1 MAIQLE
7 PKEKRWLKRVY
18 FYLLKMNKPS
28 ANNWDVATFNSAAKG
43 NMQLDS
49 SAKVDDAWDAI
60 QTVNSVI
67 INGDYTDITDAIN
80 TLAKDT
86 EYWDKDTDDYLKL
99 SAKEISD
106 ALAGMCVVN
115 GLEWHSGDYT
125 KFEIAQFDKTMF
137 GKSLKAAREANNH
150 GSGVTAT
157 QTPNQ
162 PQPQTPTKPT
172 KPAQSASTPGGV
184 PIAGNYI
191 NGKSSVHGRSVQVKY
206 KDVPVDPN
214 DPSKGTMRVKVTP
227 KSDYKHEGPKSPFC
241 RDLKSTPGNKVYLTG
256 EQGYVFVIVAEDN
269 TKSKN
274 LPYLFVSP
282 LKNSAKFKVGNTN
295 RVIMGSAHWYGD
307 LKLFFNTFA
316 EADAFLIKTINAN
329 RIDSTRFTNVH
340 IEAKELS
347 KGNDAKFLSHG
358 FYEIGTELGNA
369 YVCAYRLN
377 EDLHEDLDEAEP
389 TAKETTTFDEA
400 KWREDIDRL
409 FKEGPWN

>member
-1 MAIQLE
+1 MAIQLK

-18 FYLLKMNKPS
+18 FYLLKTDKPS
-28 ANNWDVATFNSAAKG
+28 SNNWDVATFNSVAKG

-49 SAKVDDAWDAI
+49 SANVDDAWNAI
-60 QTVNSVI
+60 QTVNDVI
-67 INGDYTDITDAIN
+67 INKDYKDITDAIDI
-80 TLAKDT
+80 LAKDT
-86 EYWDKDTDDYLKL
+86 EYWDVDTDDYLKL
-99 SAKEISD
+99 SAQEISD
-106 ALAGMCVVN
+106 ALAAMCAVN
-115 GLEWHSGDYT
+115 NFVWDPSDYT
-125 KFEIAQFDKTMF
+125 KYEIAEFDKTMF
-137 GKSLKAAREANNH
+137 GKSLKDAQEENNQSSV
-150 GSGVTAT
+150 GTTTSA
-157 QTPNQ
+157 PA
-162 PQPQTPTKPT
+162 TPTTPKQPAQ
-172 KPAQSASTPGGV
+172 PAQSASTPGGV

-227 KSDYKHEGPKSPFC
+227 KSDYKHEGPKSPYC
-241 RDLKSTPGNKVYLTG
+241 RDLKSAPGNKVYLTG

-329 RIDSTRFTNVH
+329 RIDSTRFTNIH

-377 EDLHEDLDEAEP
+377 EDLHEDLDDTEP
-389 TAKETTTFDEA
+389 KVEDATTFDEA
-400 KWREDIDRL
+400 KWRENVAKL
-409 FKEGPWN
+409 WKEGPWN

>member
-18 FYLLKMNKPS
+18 FYLLNTDKPS
-28 ANNWDVATFNSAAKG
+28 TNNWDVATFNSVAKG

-49 SAKVDDAWDAI
+49 SANVDGAWNAI
-60 QTVNSVI
+60 QTVNNAI
-67 INGDYTDITDAIN
+67 INGDYVDITDAIN

-86 EYWDKDTDDYLKL
+86 EYWDKDTDSYLKL
-99 SAKEISD
+99 SAQEISD
-106 ALAGMCVVN
+106 ALAGMCVINNLV
-115 GLEWHSGDYT
+115 WDPSDYT
-125 KFEIAQFDKTMF
+125 NFEIAEFDKTMF
-137 GKSLKAAREANNH
+137 GKSLKAARDMDNQ
-150 GSGVTAT
+150 GSGGTTT
-157 QTPNQ
+157 QTPKQ
-162 PQPQTPTKPT
+162 SQPQTPV
-172 KPAQSASTPGGV
+172 KPAKSAKSASTPGGV

-191 NGKSSVHGRSVQVKY
+191 NGKSSVHSRSVQVKY
-206 KDVPVDPN
+206 KDVPIDPN
-214 DPSKGTMRVKVTP
+214 DPSKGTVKVKVTP
-227 KSDYKHEGPKSPFC
+227 KNDYKHEGPKSPFC
-241 RDLKSTPGNKVYLTG
+241 RDLKSTPGNKIYLTG
-256 EQGYVFVIVAEDN
+256 EQGCVFVIVAEDN

-295 RVIMGSAHWYGD
+295 RIIMGSAHWYGD

-316 EADAFLIKTINAN
+316 EADAFMIKTINAN
-329 RIDSTRFTNVH
+329 LIDSSRFSNVH

-347 KGNDAKFLSHG
+347 RGNDAKFFKSG

-389 TAKETTTFDEA
+389 KVEDAATFDEA
-400 KWREDIDRL
+400 KWREDIAKL
-409 FKEGPWN
+409 LKEAP